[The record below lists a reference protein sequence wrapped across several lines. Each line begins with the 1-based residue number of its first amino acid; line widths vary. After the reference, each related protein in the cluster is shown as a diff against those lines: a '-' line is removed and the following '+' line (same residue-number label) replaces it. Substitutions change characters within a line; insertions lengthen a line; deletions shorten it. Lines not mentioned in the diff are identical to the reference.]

1 MIAIAQVSDLHLDGS
16 PERARRARAVMDRLR
31 GGRAPLDAILV
42 TGDIADHGRR
52 SEYEEARAILSA
64 PCPVLFLPGN
74 HDERGAFRRGLLN
87 GRVAV
92 APDGAGGMGAPL
104 NTAAPLG
111 PEPPSPEPPSP
122 EPPSPEPPSPEP
134 PLNQVHRV
142 AGAVL
147 ALCDSVVPGQD
158 GGYLADETLDW
169 LDAVL
174 SDDPGAPAL
183 VCLHHY
189 PVPLHT
195 GLADTIRLAGEDR
208 LAAVISRH
216 PQVVAVLCGHAHTAA
231 ATTFAGRPLLV
242 APGVLSTGVTP
253 WDVSATA
260 DYAAPPAVAYHIIG
274 DDGRLTTH
282 YRAVDLAA
290 GG

>member
-1 MIAIAQVSDLHLDGS
+1 MIAIAQVSDVHLDGS
-16 PERARRARAVMDRLR
+16 PERARRARAAMDRLNAAR
-31 GGRAPLDAILV
+31 TPLDAVLV
-42 TGDIADHGRR
+42 TGDIADHGRP

-74 HDERGAFRRGLLN
+74 HDERDAFRRGLLSDQ
-87 GRVAV
+87 V
-92 APDGAGGMGAPL
+92 AGGTGGPKAPL
-104 NTAAPLG
+104 SPGVPLT
-111 PEPPSPEPPSP
+111 PEA
-122 EPPSPEPPSPEP
+122 

-174 SDDPGAPAL
+174 SDDTGAPAL

-195 GLADTIRLAGEDR
+195 ELADHIRLAGEDR

-260 DYAAPPAVAYHIIG
+260 DYEAPPAVAYHIIG

-282 YRAVDLAA
+282 YRPVDLAA
-290 GG
+290 HRPR

>member
-1 MIAIAQVSDLHLDGS
+1 MIVIAQVSDIHLDGS
-16 PERARRARAVMDRLR
+16 PERARRAQAVMARLR
-31 GGRAPLDAILV
+31 AARAPLDAVLV
-42 TGDIADHGRR
+42 TGDIADHGRP
-52 SEYEEARAILSA
+52 SEYQEARSILSA

-74 HDERGAFRRGLLN
+74 HDERGAFRRELLS
-87 GRVAV
+87 GRVA
-92 APDGAGGMGAPL
+92 GGTGGPGAPGS
-104 NTAAPLG
+104 TGAPG
-111 PEPPSPEPPSP
+111 GTEA
-122 EPPSPEPPSPEP
+122 

-147 ALCDSVVPGQD
+147 ALCDSVIPGQD

-195 GLADTIRLAGEDR
+195 ELADTIRLAGEDR
-208 LAAVISRH
+208 LAAVLNRH

-282 YRAVDLAA
+282 YRPVD
-290 GG
+290 GRRPVS

>member
-1 MIAIAQVSDLHLDGS
+1 MIAIAQVSDVHLDGS

-31 GGRAPLDAILV
+31 GGRAPLDAVLV
-42 TGDIADHGRR
+42 TGDIADHGRP
-52 SEYEEARAILSA
+52 SEYEEARTILSA

-74 HDERGAFRRGLLN
+74 HDERDAFRRGLLSA
-87 GRVAV
+87 RVAG
-92 APDGAGGMGAPL
+92 APSGAGG
-104 NTAAPLG
+104 T
-111 PEPPSPEPPSP
+111 EPPPSM
-122 EPPSPEPPSPEP
+122 EA

-195 GLADTIRLAGEDR
+195 EAADPIRLAGEDR

-260 DYAAPPAVAYHIIG
+260 DYEAPPAVAYHIIG

-282 YRAVDLAA
+282 YRPVDLAA
-290 GG
+290 GDPH

>member
-1 MIAIAQVSDLHLDGS
+1 MIAIAQVSDIHLDGS

-31 GGRAPLDAILV
+31 AGRAPLDAILV

-52 SEYEEARAILSA
+52 SEYEEARTILSA

-74 HDERGAFRRGLLN
+74 HDERDAFRRELLS
-87 GRVAV
+87 GRVTGGTCRTE
-92 APDGAGGMGAPL
+92 APGGTEA
-104 NTAAPLG
+104 
-111 PEPPSPEPPSP
+111 
-122 EPPSPEPPSPEP
+122 

-147 ALCDSVVPGQD
+147 ALCDSVIPGQD

-208 LAAVISRH
+208 LAAVLNRH

-282 YRAVDLAA
+282 YRPVDLGAPA
-290 GG
+290 

>member
-1 MIAIAQVSDLHLDGS
+1 MIAIAQVSDMHLDGS
-16 PERARRARAVMDRLR
+16 PERAGRARAVMNRLR

-42 TGDIADHGRR
+42 TGDIADHGRP
-52 SEYEEARAILSA
+52 SEYAEARTILSA

-74 HDERGAFRRGLLN
+74 HDERDAFRRGLLS
-87 GRVAV
+87 GRATG
-92 APDGAGGMGAPL
+92 APGGAGG
-104 NTAAPLG
+104 
-111 PEPPSPEPPSP
+111 PEA
-122 EPPSPEPPSPEP
+122 

-147 ALCDSVVPGQD
+147 ALCDSVIPGQD
-158 GGYLADETLDW
+158 GGYLADETLAW

-174 SDDPGAPAL
+174 SDNPGAPAL

-189 PVPLHT
+189 PVPLHSEA
-195 GLADTIRLAGEDR
+195 ADPIRLAGEDR
-208 LAAVISRH
+208 LAAVLGRH

-231 ATTFAGRPLLV
+231 ATMFAGRPLLV

-260 DYAAPPAVAYHIIG
+260 DYAAPPAVAYHILG

-282 YRAVDLAA
+282 YRPVDLAA
-290 GG
+290 AG

>member
-1 MIAIAQVSDLHLDGS
+1 MIAIAQVSDVHLDGS

-31 GGRAPLDAILV
+31 RARAPLDAVLV
-42 TGDIADHGRR
+42 TGDIADHGRP
-52 SEYEEARAILSA
+52 SEYEEARTILSA
-64 PCPVLFLPGN
+64 ACPVLFLPGN
-74 HDERGAFRRGLLN
+74 HDERGAFRRGLLSD
-87 GRVAV
+87 RVA
-92 APDGAGGMGAPL
+92 GAPGGA
-104 NTAAPLG
+104 TR
-111 PEPPSPEPPSP
+111 PEA
-122 EPPSPEPPSPEP
+122 

-158 GGYLADETLDW
+158 GGYLDDETLDW

-174 SDDPGAPAL
+174 SADPAAPAL

-195 GLADTIRLAGEDR
+195 ELADTIRLAGEDR

-253 WDVSATA
+253 WDVSDTA
-260 DYAAPPAVAYHIIG
+260 DSEAPPAVAYHIIG

-282 YRAVDLAA
+282 YRPVDLAVS
-290 GG
+290 G

>member
-1 MIAIAQVSDLHLDGS
+1 MIAIAQVSDIHLDGS
-16 PERARRARAVMDRLR
+16 PERARRARAVMHRLR
-31 GGRAPLDAILV
+31 GGRAPLDAVLV
-42 TGDIADHGRR
+42 TGDIADHGRP
-52 SEYEEARAILSA
+52 SEYEEARTILSA

-74 HDERGAFRRGLLN
+74 HDERDAFRRGLLS
-87 GRVAV
+87 GRDA
-92 APDGAGGMGAPL
+92 GAPGGGDGTEARL
-104 NTAAPLG
+104 NT
-111 PEPPSPEPPSP
+111 EVPPSPQAPSTP
-122 EPPSPEPPSPEP
+122 EA

-169 LDAVL
+169 LDALL

-195 GLADTIRLAGEDR
+195 ELADTIRLAGEDR

-260 DYAAPPAVAYHIIG
+260 DYEAPPAVAYHIIG

-282 YRAVDLAA
+282 YRPVDLAA
-290 GG
+290 YRPVDLAPGG

>member
-1 MIAIAQVSDLHLDGS
+1 MIAIAQVSDVHLDGS

-31 GGRAPLDAILV
+31 GARAPLDAVLV
-42 TGDIADHGRR
+42 TGDIADHGRP
-52 SEYEEARAILSA
+52 SEYEEARTILSA

-74 HDERGAFRRGLLN
+74 HDERGAFRRGLLS
-87 GRVAV
+87 GRVA
-92 APDGAGGMGAPL
+92 GAPGGA
-104 NTAAPLG
+104 THTEA
-111 PEPPSPEPPSP
+111 
-122 EPPSPEPPSPEP
+122 

-147 ALCDSVVPGQD
+147 ALCDSIVPGQD
-158 GGYLADETLDW
+158 GGYLDDETLDW

-195 GLADTIRLAGEDR
+195 ALADPIRLAGEDR

-253 WDVSATA
+253 WDVSDTA
-260 DYAAPPAVAYHIIG
+260 DSGAPPAVAYHIIG

-282 YRAVDLAA
+282 YRPVDLAA

>member
-1 MIAIAQVSDLHLDGS
+1 MIAIAQLSDIHLDGS

-31 GGRAPLDAILV
+31 AGRVPLDAVLV

-52 SEYEEARAILSA
+52 SEYQEARAILSA

-74 HDERGAFRRGLLN
+74 HDERAAFRRELLS
-87 GRVAV
+87 GRA
-92 APDGAGGMGAPL
+92 AGEAGGAGGM
-104 NTAAPLG
+104 
-111 PEPPSPEPPSP
+111 EV
-122 EPPSPEPPSPEP
+122 

-158 GGYLADETLDW
+158 GGYLSDETLDW
-169 LDAVL
+169 LDKVL
-174 SDDPGAPAL
+174 GDDPGAPAL
-183 VCLHHY
+183 VCVHHY

-195 GLADTIRLAGEDR
+195 ELADTIRLAGEDR

-231 ATTFAGRPLLV
+231 ATTFAGRPLLI

-253 WDVSATA
+253 WDVSAAA
-260 DYAAPPAVAYHIIG
+260 DYAAPPGVAYHIIG

-282 YRAVDLAA
+282 YRSVDLAA
-290 GG
+290 RGASGQGG

>member
-1 MIAIAQVSDLHLDGS
+1 MIAIAQVSDIHLDGS

-31 GGRAPLDAILV
+31 RARAPLDAILV
-42 TGDIADHGRR
+42 TGDIADHGRP
-52 SEYEEARAILSA
+52 SEYAEARAILSA

-74 HDERGAFRRGLLN
+74 HDERDAFRRGLLS
-87 GRVAV
+87 GPGAGT
-92 APDGAGGMGAPL
+92 PGGAGGPEAPL
-104 NTAAPLG
+104 N
-111 PEPPSPEPPSP
+111 
-122 EPPSPEPPSPEP
+122 
-134 PLNQVHRV
+134 QMHRV

-147 ALCDSVVPGQD
+147 AMCDSVIPGQD
-158 GGYLADETLDW
+158 GGYLADETLAW

-174 SDDPGAPAL
+174 SDDPGAPAF

-189 PVPLHT
+189 PVPLHSEA
-195 GLADTIRLAGEDR
+195 ADTIRLAGEDR
-208 LAAVISRH
+208 LAAVLSRH

-260 DYAAPPAVAYHIIG
+260 DYEAPPAVAYHIIG

-282 YRAVDLAA
+282 FRPVDLAA
-290 GG
+290 AG

>member
-31 GGRAPLDAILV
+31 GGRTPLDAVLV
-42 TGDIADHGRR
+42 TGDIADHGRP
-52 SEYEEARAILSA
+52 SEYEEARTILSA

-74 HDERGAFRRGLLN
+74 HDERDAFRRGLLSD
-87 GRVAV
+87 RVA
-92 APDGAGGMGAPL
+92 GAPGG
-104 NTAAPLG
+104 TGGTEAPPG
-111 PEPPSPEPPSP
+111 TEA
-122 EPPSPEPPSPEP
+122 

-147 ALCDSVVPGQD
+147 ALCDSLVPGQD

-195 GLADTIRLAGEDR
+195 ALADTIRLAGEDR

-260 DYAAPPAVAYHIIG
+260 DYEAPPAVAYHIIG

-282 YRAVDLAA
+282 YRPVALAA
-290 GG
+290 RG

>member
-1 MIAIAQVSDLHLDGS
+1 MIAIAQVSDVHLDGS

-31 GGRAPLDAILV
+31 GARAPLDAVLV
-42 TGDIADHGRR
+42 TGDVADHGRP
-52 SEYEEARAILSA
+52 SEYEEARTILSA

-74 HDERGAFRRGLLN
+74 HDERGAFRRGLLSDQ
-87 GRVAV
+87 VA
-92 APDGAGGMGAPL
+92 GA
-104 NTAAPLG
+104 
-111 PEPPSPEPPSP
+111 PPSPEA
-122 EPPSPEPPSPEP
+122 

-158 GGYLADETLDW
+158 GGYLDDETLDW

-174 SDDPGAPAL
+174 SEDPGAPAL

-253 WDVSATA
+253 WDVSDTA
-260 DYAAPPAVAYHIIG
+260 DSAAPPAVAYHIIG

-282 YRAVDLAA
+282 YRPVELAA

>member
-1 MIAIAQVSDLHLDGS
+1 MIAIAQVSDIHLDGS
-16 PERARRARAVMDRLR
+16 PGRARRARAVMDRLR
-31 GGRAPLDAILV
+31 AARAPLDAVLV
-42 TGDIADHGRR
+42 TGDIADHGHR
-52 SEYEEARAILSA
+52 SEYQEARTILSA

-74 HDERGAFRRGLLN
+74 HDERGAFRRELLS
-87 GRVAV
+87 GRAAG
-92 APDGAGGMGAPL
+92 APGGAGGMEA
-104 NTAAPLG
+104 
-111 PEPPSPEPPSP
+111 
-122 EPPSPEPPSPEP
+122 

-158 GGYLADETLDW
+158 GGYLSDETLDW
-169 LDAVL
+169 LDVVL
-174 SDDPGAPAL
+174 SDDPGVPAL

-195 GLADTIRLAGEDR
+195 ELADTIRLAGEDR

-231 ATTFAGRPLLV
+231 ATTFAGRPVLI

-260 DYAAPPAVAYHIIG
+260 DYTAPPAVAYHIIG

-282 YRAVDLAA
+282 YRPVDLVAREVSGQ

>member
-16 PERARRARAVMDRLR
+16 PERARRARAVMGRLR
-31 GGRAPLDAILV
+31 GARTPLDAVLV
-42 TGDIADHGRR
+42 TGDIADHGRP
-52 SEYEEARAILSA
+52 SEYEEARTILSA

-74 HDERGAFRRGLLN
+74 HDERGAFRRGLLSD
-87 GRVAV
+87 RDA
-92 APDGAGGMGAPL
+92 GA
-104 NTAAPLG
+104 
-111 PEPPSPEPPSP
+111 PPSPKA
-122 EPPSPEPPSPEP
+122 

-158 GGYLADETLDW
+158 GGYLDDETLDW

-174 SDDPGAPAL
+174 SADPGAPAL

-195 GLADTIRLAGEDR
+195 GLADSIRLAGEDR

-253 WDVSATA
+253 WDMSDTA
-260 DYAAPPAVAYHIIG
+260 DYEAPPAVAYHVIG

-282 YRAVDLAA
+282 YRSVDLAA

>member
-1 MIAIAQVSDLHLDGS
+1 MIAIAQVSDVHLDGS
-16 PERARRARAVMDRLR
+16 PERARRARAAMDRL
-31 GGRAPLDAILV
+31 GGARAPLDAVLV
-42 TGDIADHGRR
+42 TGDVADHGRP
-52 SEYEEARAILSA
+52 SEYEEARTILSA

-74 HDERGAFRRGLLN
+74 HDERGAFRRGLL
-87 GRVAV
+87 GDR
-92 APDGAGGMGAPL
+92 DTGA
-104 NTAAPLG
+104 
-111 PEPPSPEPPSP
+111 PPSPEA
-122 EPPSPEPPSPEP
+122 

-158 GGYLADETLDW
+158 GGYLDDETLDW

-183 VCLHHY
+183 VCLHHH

-195 GLADTIRLAGEDR
+195 ELADTIRLAGEDR

-253 WDVSATA
+253 WDVSDTA
-260 DYAAPPAVAYHIIG
+260 DSAAPPAVAYHIIG

-282 YRAVDLAA
+282 YRPVDLAA

>member
-1 MIAIAQVSDLHLDGS
+1 MIAIAQVSDMHLDGS
-16 PERARRARAVMDRLR
+16 PARARRARAVMNRLR
-31 GGRAPLDAILV
+31 GARAPLDAVLV
-42 TGDIADHGRR
+42 TGDIADHGRP
-52 SEYEEARAILSA
+52 SEYEEARTILSA
-64 PCPVLFLPGN
+64 PCPVLFWPGN
-74 HDERGAFRRGLLN
+74 HDERGAFRRGLLSD
-87 GRVAV
+87 RVA
-92 APDGAGGMGAPL
+92 GARGGVPGQEA
-104 NTAAPLG
+104 
-111 PEPPSPEPPSP
+111 
-122 EPPSPEPPSPEP
+122 

-158 GGYLADETLDW
+158 GGYLDDETLGW

-174 SDDPGAPAL
+174 SDDPDASAL

-195 GLADTIRLAGEDR
+195 ELADTIRLAGEDR

-253 WDVSATA
+253 WDVSDTA
-260 DYAAPPAVAYHIIG
+260 DAEAPPAVAYHIIG
-274 DDGRLTTH
+274 DGRLTTH
-282 YRAVDLAA
+282 YRPVDLAA
-290 GG
+290 RG

>member
-1 MIAIAQVSDLHLDGS
+1 MIAIAQVSDIHLDGS
-16 PERARRARAVMDRLR
+16 PERAGRARAVMDRLR

-42 TGDIADHGRR
+42 TGDIADHGRP
-52 SEYEEARAILSA
+52 SEYAEARAILSA

-74 HDERGAFRRGLLN
+74 HDERDAFRRGLLS
-87 GRVAV
+87 G
-92 APDGAGGMGAPL
+92 PGAGAPGR
-104 NTAAPLG
+104 ADG
-111 PEPPSPEPPSP
+111 PEA
-122 EPPSPEPPSPEP
+122 

-147 ALCDSVVPGQD
+147 ALCDSVIPGQD
-158 GGYLADETLDW
+158 GGYLADETLAW
-169 LDAVL
+169 LEAIL
-174 SDDPGAPAL
+174 SDDPAAPAF

-189 PVPLHT
+189 PVPLHSEA
-195 GLADTIRLAGEDR
+195 ADTIRLAGEDR
-208 LAAVISRH
+208 LAAVLSRH

-260 DYAAPPAVAYHIIG
+260 DYAAPPAVAYHILG
-274 DDGRLTTH
+274 EDGRLTTH
-282 YRAVDLAA
+282 YRPVDLAA
-290 GG
+290 AG

>member
-1 MIAIAQVSDLHLDGS
+1 MIAIAQVSDIHLDGS
-16 PERARRARAVMDRLR
+16 PERAGRARAVMDRLR

-42 TGDIADHGRR
+42 TGDIADHGRP
-52 SEYEEARAILSA
+52 SEYAEARAILSA

-74 HDERGAFRRGLLN
+74 HDERDAFRRGLLS
-87 GRVAV
+87 GPGAG
-92 APDGAGGMGAPL
+92 APGGAGG
-104 NTAAPLG
+104 
-111 PEPPSPEPPSP
+111 PEA
-122 EPPSPEPPSPEP
+122 

-147 ALCDSVVPGQD
+147 AMCDSVIPGQD
-158 GGYLADETLDW
+158 GGYLADETLAW

-174 SDDPGAPAL
+174 GDDPGAPAF

-195 GLADTIRLAGEDR
+195 ALADTIRLAGEDR
-208 LAAVISRH
+208 LAAVLSRH

-260 DYAAPPAVAYHIIG
+260 DYAAPPAVAYHILG
-274 DDGRLTTH
+274 EDGRLTTH
-282 YRAVDLAA
+282 YRPVDLAA
-290 GG
+290 AG

>member
-1 MIAIAQVSDLHLDGS
+1 MIAIAQVSDIHLDGS
-16 PERARRARAVMDRLR
+16 PERAGRARAVMDRLR
-31 GGRAPLDAILV
+31 GGRTPLDAILV
-42 TGDIADHGRR
+42 TGDIADHGRP
-52 SEYEEARAILSA
+52 SEYAEARAILSA

-74 HDERGAFRRGLLN
+74 HDERDAFRRGLLN
-87 GRVAV
+87 GPG
-92 APDGAGGMGAPL
+92 APGGAGG
-104 NTAAPLG
+104 
-111 PEPPSPEPPSP
+111 PEA
-122 EPPSPEPPSPEP
+122 

-147 ALCDSVVPGQD
+147 AMCDSVIPGQD
-158 GGYLADETLDW
+158 GGYLADETLAW

-174 SDDPGAPAL
+174 SDDPGAPAF

-189 PVPLHT
+189 PVPLHSEA
-195 GLADTIRLAGEDR
+195 ADTIRLAGEDR
-208 LAAVISRH
+208 LAAVLSRH

-260 DYAAPPAVAYHIIG
+260 DYAAPPAVAYHILG
-274 DDGRLTTH
+274 EDGRLTTH
-282 YRAVDLAA
+282 YRPVDLAA
-290 GG
+290 AG

>member
-1 MIAIAQVSDLHLDGS
+1 MIAIAQVSDIHLDGS

-31 GGRAPLDAILV
+31 AARAPLDAVLV
-42 TGDIADHGRR
+42 TGDIADHGQR
-52 SEYEEARAILSA
+52 SEYQEARTILSA

-74 HDERGAFRRGLLN
+74 HDERDAFRRELLS
-87 GRVAV
+87 GQAV
-92 APDGAGGMGAPL
+92 GAPGAAGGMD
-104 NTAAPLG
+104 AAI
-111 PEPPSPEPPSP
+111 
-122 EPPSPEPPSPEP
+122 
-134 PLNQVHRV
+134 NQVHRV

-158 GGYLADETLDW
+158 GGYLSDETLDW
-169 LDAVL
+169 LDEVL
-174 SDDPGAPAL
+174 SGDPGAPAL

-195 GLADTIRLAGEDR
+195 ELADTIRLAGEDR

-231 ATTFAGRPLLV
+231 ATTFAGRPLLI

-253 WDVSATA
+253 WDVGATA

-282 YRAVDLAA
+282 YRPVNLAVREVSGQ

>member
-1 MIAIAQVSDLHLDGS
+1 MIAIAQVSDVHLDGS

-31 GGRAPLDAILV
+31 GARAPLDAVLV
-42 TGDIADHGRR
+42 TGDVADHGRP
-52 SEYEEARAILSA
+52 SEYEEARTILSG

-74 HDERGAFRRGLLN
+74 HDERGAFRRGLLSD
-87 GRVAV
+87 RVA
-92 APDGAGGMGAPL
+92 GAPGGA
-104 NTAAPLG
+104 TGSAAPLDTG
-111 PEPPSPEPPSP
+111 APPSPEA
-122 EPPSPEPPSPEP
+122 
-134 PLNQVHRV
+134 PLNQAHRV

-158 GGYLADETLDW
+158 GGYLDDETLDW

-195 GLADTIRLAGEDR
+195 ELADTIRLAGEDR

-231 ATTFAGRPLLV
+231 ATTFASRPLLV

-253 WDVSATA
+253 WDVSDTA
-260 DYAAPPAVAYHIIG
+260 DSAAPPAVAYHIIG

-282 YRAVDLAA
+282 YRPVDLAA

>member
-1 MIAIAQVSDLHLDGS
+1 MIAIAQVSDVHLDGS
-16 PERARRARAVMDRLR
+16 PERAHRARAVMDRLR
-31 GGRAPLDAILV
+31 AARAPLDAILV
-42 TGDIADHGRR
+42 TGDIADHGRPA
-52 SEYEEARAILSA
+52 EYEEARTILSA

-74 HDERGAFRRGLLN
+74 HDERDAFRRGLLG
-87 GRVAV
+87 GRVAG
-92 APDGAGGMGAPL
+92 PPGGAGGTESRLGTEAPP
-104 NTAAPLG
+104 NTEA
-111 PEPPSPEPPSP
+111 
-122 EPPSPEPPSPEP
+122 

-158 GGYLADETLDW
+158 GGYLADETVDW
-169 LDAVL
+169 LDTVL

-231 ATTFAGRPLLV
+231 ASTFAGRPLLV

-253 WDVSATA
+253 WDVSDTA
-260 DYAAPPAVAYHIIG
+260 DYEAPPAVAYHIIG

-282 YRAVDLAA
+282 YRPVDLAP

>member
-1 MIAIAQVSDLHLDGS
+1 MIAIAQVSDIHLDGS
-16 PERARRARAVMDRLR
+16 PERARRAQAVMDCLR
-31 GGRAPLDAILV
+31 GARAPLDAVLV
-42 TGDIADHGRR
+42 TGDIADHGRP
-52 SEYEEARAILSA
+52 SEYEEARTILSA

-74 HDERGAFRRGLLN
+74 HDERDAFRRGLLS
-87 GRVAV
+87 GRVA
-92 APDGAGGMGAPL
+92 GAPSG
-104 NTAAPLG
+104 T
-111 PEPPSPEPPSP
+111 EPPPSM
-122 EPPSPEPPSPEP
+122 EAQPSMEP

-195 GLADTIRLAGEDR
+195 ELADTIRLAGEDR

-260 DYAAPPAVAYHIIG
+260 DYEAPPAVAYHIIG

-282 YRAVDLAA
+282 YRPVDLA
-290 GG
+290 GSPPR

>member
-1 MIAIAQVSDLHLDGS
+1 MIAIAQVSDVHLDGS
-16 PERARRARAVMDRLR
+16 PERARRARAAMDRLR
-31 GGRAPLDAILV
+31 GARAPLDAILV
-42 TGDIADHGRR
+42 TGDIADHGRP

-74 HDERGAFRRGLLN
+74 HDERDAFRRGLLSDQ
-87 GRVAV
+87 VA
-92 APDGAGGMGAPL
+92 GAPGG
-104 NTAAPLG
+104 TGGGPQAPLTPDAPPG
-111 PEPPSPEPPSP
+111 PETPPGPGVPLSPAA
-122 EPPSPEPPSPEP
+122 

-158 GGYLADETLDW
+158 GGYLADETIDW

-195 GLADTIRLAGEDR
+195 EAADTIRLAGEDR

-216 PQVVAVLCGHAHTAA
+216 SQVVAVLCGHAHTAA

-282 YRAVDLAA
+282 YRPVDLAA
-290 GG
+290 DRPR

>member
-1 MIAIAQVSDLHLDGS
+1 MIAIAQVSDIHLDGS
-16 PERARRARAVMDRLR
+16 PERAGRARAVMDRLR
-31 GGRAPLDAILV
+31 GGCAPLDAILV
-42 TGDIADHGRR
+42 TGDIADHGRP
-52 SEYEEARAILSA
+52 SEYAEARAILSA

-74 HDERGAFRRGLLN
+74 HDERDAFRRGLLS
-87 GRVAV
+87 G
-92 APDGAGGMGAPL
+92 PGAGAPGW
-104 NTAAPLG
+104 ADG
-111 PEPPSPEPPSP
+111 PEA
-122 EPPSPEPPSPEP
+122 

-147 ALCDSVVPGQD
+147 AMCDSVIPGQD
-158 GGYLADETLDW
+158 GGYLADETLAW

-174 SDDPGAPAL
+174 SDDPGAPAF

-189 PVPLHT
+189 PVPLHSEA
-195 GLADTIRLAGEDR
+195 ADTIRLAGEDR
-208 LAAVISRH
+208 LAAVLSRH

-260 DYAAPPAVAYHIIG
+260 DYAAPPAVAYHILG
-274 DDGRLTTH
+274 EDGRLTTH
-282 YRAVDLAA
+282 YRPVDLAA
-290 GG
+290 AG

>member
-1 MIAIAQVSDLHLDGS
+1 MAH
-16 PERARRARAVMDRLR
+16 LR
-31 GGRAPLDAILV
+31 GGRAPLDAVLV

-52 SEYEEARAILSA
+52 SEYEEARTILSA

-74 HDERGAFRRGLLN
+74 HDERDAFRRGLLS
-87 GRVAV
+87 GRDSG
-92 APDGAGGMGAPL
+92 APGGAGGTEAPI
-104 NTAAPLG
+104 
-111 PEPPSPEPPSP
+111 
-122 EPPSPEPPSPEP
+122 
-134 PLNQVHRV
+134 NQMHRV
-142 AGAVL
+142 AGVVV

-158 GGYLADETLDW
+158 GGYLADETLNW

-189 PVPLHT
+189 PVPLYT
-195 GLADTIRLAGEDR
+195 EAADTIRLAGEDR
-208 LAAVISRH
+208 LAAVITRH

-260 DYAAPPAVAYHIIG
+260 DYAAPPAVAYHILG
-274 DDGRLTTH
+274 EDGRLTTH
-282 YRAVDLAA
+282 YRPVDLAA
-290 GG
+290 AG

>member
-1 MIAIAQVSDLHLDGS
+1 MIAIAQVSDVHLDGS
-16 PERARRARAVMDRLR
+16 PERARRARAAMDRLGR
-31 GGRAPLDAILV
+31 ARAPLDAVLV
-42 TGDIADHGRR
+42 TGDVADHGRP
-52 SEYEEARAILSA
+52 SEYEEARTILSA

-74 HDERGAFRRGLLN
+74 HDERGAFRRGLL
-87 GRVAV
+87 GDR
-92 APDGAGGMGAPL
+92 DTGA
-104 NTAAPLG
+104 
-111 PEPPSPEPPSP
+111 PPSPEA
-122 EPPSPEPPSPEP
+122 

-158 GGYLADETLDW
+158 GGYLDDETLDW

-183 VCLHHY
+183 VCLHHH

-195 GLADTIRLAGEDR
+195 ELADTIRLAGEDR

-253 WDVSATA
+253 WDVSDTA
-260 DYAAPPAVAYHIIG
+260 DSAAPPAVAYHIIG

-282 YRAVDLAA
+282 YRPVDLAA

>member
-1 MIAIAQVSDLHLDGS
+1 MIAIAQVSDVHLDGS

-31 GGRAPLDAILV
+31 AGRAPLDAVLV
-42 TGDIADHGRR
+42 TGDIADHGRP
-52 SEYEEARAILSA
+52 SEYQEARSILSA

-74 HDERGAFRRGLLN
+74 HDERDAFRRGLLSDP
-87 GRVAV
+87 VAG
-92 APDGAGGMGAPL
+92 APGGAGDPEAPL
-104 NTAAPLG
+104 STEAQPG
-111 PEPPSPEPPSP
+111 PDA
-122 EPPSPEPPSPEP
+122 

-158 GGYLADETLDW
+158 GGYLADETVDW

-189 PVPLHT
+189 PVPLHSE
-195 GLADTIRLAGEDR
+195 LADPIRLAGEGR

-231 ATTFAGRPLLV
+231 ATTFAGLPLLV

-253 WDVSATA
+253 WDVSDTA
-260 DYAAPPAVAYHIIG
+260 DYEAPPAVAYHIIG

-282 YRAVDLAA
+282 FRPVDLAAYHPVDLAA

>member
-1 MIAIAQVSDLHLDGS
+1 MIAIAQVSDVHLDGS
-16 PERARRARAVMDRLR
+16 PGRARRARAVMDRLR
-31 GGRAPLDAILV
+31 GARAPLDAVLV
-42 TGDIADHGRR
+42 TGDIADHGRP
-52 SEYEEARAILSA
+52 SEYEEARTILSA

-74 HDERGAFRRGLLN
+74 HDERGAFRSGLLSD
-87 GRVAV
+87 RVAG
-92 APDGAGGMGAPL
+92 APDGATHTEA
-104 NTAAPLG
+104 
-111 PEPPSPEPPSP
+111 
-122 EPPSPEPPSPEP
+122 

-147 ALCDSVVPGQD
+147 ALCDSIVPGQD
-158 GGYLADETLDW
+158 GGYLDDETIGW

-174 SDDPGAPAL
+174 SDDPGVPVL

-253 WDVSATA
+253 WDVSDTP
-260 DYAAPPAVAYHIIG
+260 DYEAPPAVAYHILG

-282 YRAVDLAA
+282 YRPVDLAA

>member
-1 MIAIAQVSDLHLDGS
+1 MIAIAQVSDIHLDGS
-16 PERARRARAVMDRLR
+16 PERARRARAVMHRLR
-31 GGRAPLDAILV
+31 GGRAPLDAVLV
-42 TGDIADHGRR
+42 TGDIADHGRP
-52 SEYEEARAILSA
+52 SEYEEARTILSA

-74 HDERGAFRRGLLN
+74 HDERDAFRRGLLSA
-87 GRVAV
+87 RVAG
-92 APDGAGGMGAPL
+92 APSGAGG
-104 NTAAPLG
+104 T
-111 PEPPSPEPPSP
+111 EPPPGT
-122 EPPSPEPPSPEP
+122 EP

-195 GLADTIRLAGEDR
+195 EAADPIRLAGEDR

-260 DYAAPPAVAYHIIG
+260 DYDAPPAVAYHIIG

-282 YRAVDLAA
+282 YRPVDLAA